1 MARVAVIGGGVI
13 GLTTALTLARTGH
26 EVHCVRDQSVHD
38 TVSRIAGGLWFPYH
52 AEPREHVA
60 RWAALTLRRFRELAT
75 DSATGVRLAEGLL
88 VHRTP
93 PDRWWATDLD
103 WRPARP
109 DELPL
114 GALGGTVTT
123 VPLVD
128 TSVFLP
134 WLEQVCRAAAVEF
147 VTATVTTLDARTT
160 DPDPDPDPAPDPDAE
175 ASAARPQLDTEV
187 VVVAGGLRSGELT
200 GDRQLTPGR
209 GQVVRLANPGLQ
221 RWIVDGERPD
231 GLAYVFPHP
240 GWVVCGGTDIEG
252 VWDTEPSPQTEEA
265 ILARCRALVPALAHA
280 PVLSRAVGLRPLA
293 PEVRL
298 ARHTDSA
305 GRTVV
310 TNYGHGG
317 SGITLCWGCADDVA
331 ALLAGD

>member
-1 MARVAVIGGGVI
+1 MARVTVIGGGVI
-13 GLTTALTLARTGH
+13 GLTSALTLARAGH
-26 EVHCVRDQSVHD
+26 QVRCVRDQSVHD

-52 AEPREHVA
+52 AEPRELVA
-60 RWAALTLRRFRELAT
+60 RWASLTLRRFRELAT

-109 DELPL
+109 DELPP

-134 WLEQVCRAAAVEF
+134 WLEQVCHAAAVEF
-147 VTATVTTLDARTT
+147 VSATVTTLDIGGA
-160 DPDPDPDPAPDPDAE
+160 DSGSDA
-175 ASAARPQLDTEV
+175 DTEV

-252 VWDTEPSPQTEEA
+252 VWDTEPSPQTEAA

-305 GRTVV
+305 GRTIV